1 MSEPTVTT
9 PDPRRGMPIRTLC
22 VQVLEGPDAG
32 LVYRAR
38 EDKLAIGTADG
49 NDVVL
54 ADDSVSRYHVELS
67 RGRTGV
73 RIADCGSTNGTLIHG
88 IHVASGEAPAGTVL
102 QLGRTRLKVTDGDEV
117 TVDVSDRD
125 TLGGLRGRSPAMR
138 RLMSAIERAARSEV
152 SVLVIGESGTGK
164 ELVARALHDLG
175 PRAGKPFVSVDCGAI
190 APSLVASELFGHER
204 GAFTGADQQH
214 AGAFERAAGGTLFL
228 DEIGELPLALQAS
241 LLGALERRRI
251 RRLGG
256 KEDLPIDVRVVS
268 ATNRDV
274 RGDVN
279 SGAFRLDLYYRLA
292 VVTMP
297 LPPLRERT
305 EDIELLVEHFLRE
318 YGHEGAIDELIS
330 PATMRSLATHHW
342 PGNVRELR
350 NLIEATLAMGE
361 APVLEP
367 ADPSDPGDPIGA
379 LLALPYRIAREQ
391 LLAQFEARYLPA
403 LLERALGN
411 VSRAARTA
419 QMNRSH
425 LLELLQRHHLK

>member
-9 PDPRRGMPIRTLC
+9 PDPRRGLPIRTLC

-32 LVYRAR
+32 LVHRAS

-73 RIADCGSTNGTLIHG
+73 RIADCGSTNGTLIQG
-88 IHVASGEAPAGTVL
+88 IHVVIGEAPAGTVL
-102 QLGRTRLKVTDGDEV
+102 LLGRTRLKVTDGDEV

-125 TLGGLRGRSPAMR
+125 VLGGLRGRSPAMR
-138 RLMSAIERAARSEV
+138 RLMSSIERAARSEV
-152 SVLVIGESGTGK
+152 SVLLIGESGTGK
-164 ELVARALHDLG
+164 EVVARALHDLG
-175 PRAGKPFVSVDCGAI
+175 GRASQPFVAVDCGAL

-214 AGAFERAAGGTLFL
+214 VGAFERASGGTLFL
-228 DEIGELPLALQAS
+228 DEIGELPLALQAN

-256 KEDLPIDVRVVS
+256 REDLPIDVRVVS

-292 VVTMP
+292 VVTLQ
-297 LPPLRERT
+297 LPALRDRT

-361 APVLEP
+361 APALDAAPP
-367 ADPSDPGDPIGA
+367 ADPSDPIAA
-379 LLALPYRIAREQ
+379 LLAMPYRTAREQ
-391 LLAQFEARYLPA
+391 LLQQFESRYLPA
-403 LLERALGN
+403 LLARAEGN

-419 QMNRSH
+419 HMNRSH

>member
-9 PDPRRGMPIRTLC
+9 PDPRRGLPIRTLC

-32 LVYRAR
+32 LVHRAR

-49 NDVVL
+49 NDLVL

-73 RIADCGSTNGTLIHG
+73 RIADCGSTNGTLIQG
-88 IHVASGEAPAGTVL
+88 IHVVIGEAPAGTVL

-125 TLGGLRGRSPAMR
+125 VLGGLRGRSPAMR
-138 RLMSAIERAARSEV
+138 RLMSSIERAARSEV
-152 SVLVIGESGTGK
+152 SVLLIGESGTGK
-164 ELVARALHDLG
+164 EVVARALHDLG
-175 PRAGKPFVSVDCGAI
+175 SRAGQPFVAVDCGAL

-214 AGAFERAAGGTLFL
+214 VGAFERAGGGTLFL
-228 DEIGELPLALQAS
+228 DEIGELPLALQAN

-256 KEDLPIDVRVVS
+256 RDDLPIDVRVVS

-292 VVTMP
+292 VVTLQ
-297 LPPLRERT
+297 LPPLRDRS

-318 YGHEGAIDELIS
+318 YGHEGAIEELIS

-361 APVLEP
+361 APAFEAAP
-367 ADPSDPGDPIGA
+367 PGDPSDPIAA
-379 LLALPYRIAREQ
+379 LLAMPYRTAREQ
-391 LLAQFEARYLPA
+391 LLQQFEARYLPA
-403 LLERALGN
+403 LLARADGN

-425 LLELLQRHHLK
+425 LLEMLQRHHLK